1 MSNEKASSLQ
11 HSASVP
17 LLQDKSLE
25 LKDFSGTRIVEREQS
40 LYHFNEVER
49 TSKTSRRLAGL
60 FGKSPRELHSDY
72 SNISLHQVHNFIYLY
87 PWKLK
92 FYLTKN

>member
-1 MSNEKASSLQ
+1 MNNEKSSSLH

-25 LKDFSGTRIVEREQS
+25 LKDFSGTHVEREQS
-40 LYHFNEVER
+40 LYHFADVER

-72 SNISLHQVHNFIYLY
+72 ASISLHQVYVSFFQSFHI
-87 PWKLK
+87 
-92 FYLTKN
+92 

>member
-1 MSNEKASSLQ
+1 MNDVKAASLH

-17 LLQDKSLE
+17 LLQDRSLE
-25 LKDFSGTRIVEREQS
+25 LADFSGIHVEREQC
-40 LYHFNEVER
+40 LYHFNDVDK

-72 SNISLHQVHNFIYLY
+72 GNISLHQV
-87 PWKLK
+87 
-92 FYLTKN
+92 

>member
-1 MSNEKASSLQ
+1 MNNKEVSSLH

-25 LKDFSGTRIVEREQS
+25 LKDFSGRAAVEREQCS
-40 LYHFNEVER
+40 YQFSDVER
-49 TSKTSRRLAGL
+49 TSKSSRRLAGL

-72 SNISLHQVHNFIYLY
+72 ANISLHQV
-87 PWKLK
+87 
-92 FYLTKN
+92 

>member
-1 MSNEKASSLQ
+1 MNNEQTSNLH

-25 LKDFSGTRIVEREQS
+25 LQDFSSTHVEREQTF
-40 LYHFNEVER
+40 YHFNDIDT

-60 FGKSPRELHSDY
+60 FGKSPRELHSDGA
-72 SNISLHQVHNFIYLY
+72 NISLHQV
-87 PWKLK
+87 
-92 FYLTKN
+92 

>member
-1 MSNEKASSLQ
+1 MNNEKASSLQ

-25 LKDFSGTRIVEREQS
+25 LKDFSSTHVEREQS

-72 SNISLHQVHNFIYLY
+72 ANISLHQVHNIIY
-87 PWKLK
+87 
-92 FYLTKN
+92 FYLWKVRRLIHQ